1 MKMLCEHRLFRQFR
15 RVGRMA
21 GLNFQSMNKLILV
34 TAFLLLAGCAGT
46 YRQPELDR
54 AAVVQ
59 LAKDELGRRGLDL
72 PRFYE
77 VEFEN
82 GEIGDEI
89 GPPRPI
95 YSVSFFFVYRGH
107 KRAVYTVFIDK
118 RSHKVDQ
125 VSDYRATVPS
135 GV

>member
-1 MKMLCEHRLFRQFR
+1 
-15 RVGRMA
+15 
-21 GLNFQSMNKLILV
+21 MNKLTLI

-46 YRQPELDR
+46 YQQSARTKELDQ
-54 AAVVQ
+54 AALIQ
-59 LAKDELGRRGLDL
+59 LAKDELGRRGLEL
-72 PRFYE
+72 PRIYE

-82 GEIGDEI
+82 GEIGNEI

-95 YSVSFFFVYRGH
+95 YSVAFLFLYRGH

-118 RSHKVDQ
+118 RSHKIDQ

-135 GV
+135 RV